1 MGILLGLLTALTWGG
16 ADFIA
21 RFATHRIG
29 ALRSMLYMQLTG
41 FLLLSFLLPA
51 LGGWGH
57 LADGSGWQPWAWG
70 FLAGSFNAMSGLALY
85 RAFEIGK
92 MAVVAPLSASYPA
105 LTLLLSWMTGDRLST
120 VRIAGILCTLAGV
133 VVVAGGEKTPD
144 ENDAD
149 AVRRSGRGI
158 GWAALAAVGFAVLF
172 WLLGTR
178 IIPRVGA
185 TQTVWMIRLTSTLLT
200 AAAILVAKQPM
211 RLPRGEVRWM
221 ILGMGVF
228 DTGAFV
234 LSNLGMKMEQ
244 VAVISVLGSLYGAVT
259 VGLAAVFLKEHVS
272 RWQWMGIVT
281 IFVGIFLISR

>member
-41 FLLLSFLLPA
+41 FLLLSFLLPV

-105 LTLLLSWMTGDRLST
+105 LTLLLSWMTGERVSA
-120 VRIAGILCTLAGV
+120 VRIAGIICTLVGV

-144 ENDAD
+144 ENDAE
-149 AVRRSGRGI
+149 AVRRSGRGM
-158 GWAALAAVGFAVLF
+158 GWAIFAAVGFAP
-172 WLLGTR
+172 W
-178 IIPRVGA
+178 RVS
-185 TQTVWMIRLTSTLLT
+185 V
-200 AAAILVAKQPM
+200 
-211 RLPRGEVRWM
+211 
-221 ILGMGVF
+221 
-228 DTGAFV
+228 
-234 LSNLGMKMEQ
+234 
-244 VAVISVLGSLYGAVT
+244 SVLGAGAG
-259 VGLAAVFLKEHVS
+259 VGVPA
-272 RWQWMGIVT
+272 
-281 IFVGIFLISR
+281 